1 MIKEYEFVI
10 VGSGVAGSTVAKR
23 LLEKNRAASI
33 LILEAG
39 PEVEAKNRRYWWDYV
54 VQANGRERKA
64 YDFTTDQPGE
74 GKSVGENS
82 FLVAGSRV
90 MMYGGSTVHWG
101 GWSLRFKPED
111 FKLRTNSGDGGDWP
125 ISYDDLEKFY
135 CEAERHLAVCGDD
148 NEPWNVGFTSTGNKV
163 RSEPYPLPPFQ
174 WTAPDGEMI
183 EAWKKF
189 NVVPGKMPVARY
201 RKCLTTGTC
210 KYCPFG
216 SRFSGQYVMDE
227 LKKDT
232 RNINFEVKSGAPA
245 TRVLT
250 DDKRRITGVEY
261 LCLETGERETVH
273 AGTVVICS
281 GAYES
286 PKLLM
291 LSRNRYWEDGIG
303 NDYDLLGR
311 NIVTH
316 SILKVRG
323 RLNHNKERWFQEY
336 DFPTLMSRSFDT
348 EEVQRKTNKI
358 FLFKNRGLPNVDLA
372 GLMISGKNRKQIDD
386 ILTGSRQQELQAFME
401 EKSRPENRLTLARG
415 RNRFGLPKMK
425 INFSRPAK
433 TQQNGEEWL
442 NTMEEMVL
450 AMGYS
455 VDKAADPTGRKKP
468 YVNMHIQEP
477 GGHHA
482 TGTCRMGES
491 PDEGVVDENLLVFGT
506 KNLYVCSNAVFPS
519 GSAVNPTLTLTALAF
534 RLGDHLS

>member
-1 MIKEYEFVI
+1 
-10 VGSGVAGSTVAKR
+10 
-23 LLEKNRAASI
+23 
-33 LILEAG
+33 
-39 PEVEAKNRRYWWDYV
+39 
-54 VQANGRERKA
+54 
-64 YDFTTDQPGE
+64 
-74 GKSVGENS
+74 
-82 FLVAGSRV
+82 
-90 MMYGGSTVHWG
+90 
-101 GWSLRFKPED
+101 
-111 FKLRTNSGDGGDWP
+111 
-125 ISYDDLEKFY
+125 
-135 CEAERHLAVCGDD
+135 
-148 NEPWNVGFTSTGNKV
+148 
-163 RSEPYPLPPFQ
+163 
-174 WTAPDGEMI
+174 
-183 EAWKKF
+183 
-189 NVVPGKMPVARY
+189 
-201 RKCLTTGTC
+201 
-210 KYCPFG
+210 
-216 SRFSGQYVMDE
+216 MDE